1 MIHEE
6 NFQELQKILKNI
18 LPYLQDAI
26 PRIIDIIKQII
37 DFINSP
43 EGQALIEIIRTIIKV
58 IIGLLGA
65 SAVLPQESLLS
76 TFFTNFV
83 QVYVLVN
90 NMIRYSEMNIE
101 YLTNMESISQDTLN
115 SVDLREIGE
124 MILIS
129 LFSLFSKVL
138 LTQNFYFKAFS
149 LLISIALLALKLRE
163 TFLKK
168 VLVYMPSENNS
179 IMNNEE
185 KFNSFIDK
193 LADTKIEMIFN
204 ALVVSANQTMLT
216 YMVIEKALSLY

>member
-26 PRIIDIIKQII
+26 PRIIDIIKQIV

-65 SAVLPQESLLS
+65 SAVLPQESVLS
-76 TFFTNFV
+76 TLFIKFV
-83 QVYVLVN
+83 QVYVLAN

-101 YLTNMESISQDTLN
+101 YLTNTTSTSEETSNPI
-115 SVDLREIGE
+115 DLKEIAE

-129 LFSLFSKVL
+129 LFVL
-138 LTQNFYFKAFS
+138 LSKSLVTQNYYFKIFT
-149 LLISIALLALKLRE
+149 LFISIALLAFKLRE
-163 TFLKK
+163 TLLKK
-168 VLVYMPSENNS
+168 ALIYMPSDNNS
-179 IMNNEE
+179 IMSNEE
-185 KFNSFIDK
+185 RFNAFIDK
-193 LADTKIEMIFN
+193 HADTNLEVVLN
-204 ALVVSANQTMLT
+204 ALIVSVNQTMLT
-216 YMVIEKALSLY
+216 YIVIEKALSFY

>member
-26 PRIIDIIKQII
+26 PRIIDIIKQIV

-65 SAVLPQESLLS
+65 SAVLPQESVLS
-76 TFFTNFV
+76 TLFIKFV
-83 QVYVLVN
+83 QVYVLAN

-101 YLTNMESISQDTLN
+101 YLTNTTSTSEDTSN
-115 SVDLREIGE
+115 PIDLKEIAE

-129 LFSLFSKVL
+129 LFV
-138 LTQNFYFKAFS
+138 
-149 LLISIALLALKLRE
+149 
-163 TFLKK
+163 
-168 VLVYMPSENNS
+168 
-179 IMNNEE
+179 
-185 KFNSFIDK
+185 FN
-193 LADTKIEMIFN
+193 
-204 ALVVSANQTMLT
+204 
-216 YMVIEKALSLY
+216 